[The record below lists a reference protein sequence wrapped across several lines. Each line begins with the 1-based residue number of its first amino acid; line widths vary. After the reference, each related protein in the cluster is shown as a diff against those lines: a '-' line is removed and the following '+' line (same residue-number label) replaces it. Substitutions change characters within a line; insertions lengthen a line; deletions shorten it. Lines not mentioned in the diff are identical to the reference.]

1 MLQITLFFTCVRIS
15 FGRSTTRL
23 LNVKFIHVL
32 LFRKSTKRCDTSYLS
47 CLLLEPKCSCIT
59 FRELTN
65 DTVLFT
71 IYNYNFI
78 YNLSKEHQKKIK
90 YTFIKY
96 IIKPIIQIIERLV
109 IGEKNFDTL
118 LGPNSFNIF
127 QKGILYKEKYIFNID
142 LSGRI
147 SNKNFI
153 KYNLKLTL
161 GPMFESLH
169 FRM

>member
-71 IYNYNFI
+71 ITILFTI
-78 YNLSKEHQKKIK
+78 YQKSIK
-90 YTFIKY
+90 RKSNIHLLNILLNPLY
-96 IIKPIIQIIERLV
+96 RLLR
-109 IGEKNFDTL
+109 DWL
-118 LGPNSFNIF
+118 LGKKTLIHSLDQTVLTYFRKEYYIKKNI
-127 QKGILYKEKYIFNID
+127 
-142 LSGRI
+142 
-147 SNKNFI
+147 
-153 KYNLKLTL
+153 
-161 GPMFESLH
+161 SLI
-169 FRM
+169 